1 MLASGGSEHYQSML
15 KPHPA
20 TVAAIVGT
28 QERLPAI
35 YAFYDRA
42 LVARGY
48 TSGRPGGVGSA
59 EFASWEWCGPG
70 TYYRLSIDEEARAFE
85 PAILG
90 GRTYH
95 TVFHAT
101 LRGRDTASC
110 LPDPTPAT
118 SPDGLVPAPTCPDG
132 TISTASMG
140 TLVVRVRQPGDMP
153 TGAGTIIRLALS
165 AMPSYVDDLVAE
177 ATTDAHGE
185 ACFVLPP
192 GSVWVL
198 VLETGA
204 GAGTPTA
211 TPPWG
216 GFPPAPSPLARRS
229 ADVPPGWSAV
239 TTLTLGGVDH

>member
-1 MLASGGSEHYQSML
+1 MLLTIPAHTASRWAQAYWTKQYRRRGAALSASDKRRRTLSRRGEPCDSHGGRSWCSARWYSASASPAAWAERRERPPPGGANNPYALLADLQRDPAATLALPGGDVLASGGSERYQSML

-101 LRGRDTASC
+101 LRGRDTAPC
-110 LPDPTPAT
+110 LPDPTP
-118 SPDGLVPAPTCPDG
+118 S
-132 TISTASMG
+132 
-140 TLVVRVRQPGDMP
+140 
-153 TGAGTIIRLALS
+153 
-165 AMPSYVDDLVAE
+165 
-177 ATTDAHGE
+177 H
-185 ACFVLPP
+185 
-192 GSVWVL
+192 
-198 VLETGA
+198 
-204 GAGTPTA
+204 
-211 TPPWG
+211 
-216 GFPPAPSPLARRS
+216 
-229 ADVPPGWSAV
+229 V
-239 TTLTLGGVDH
+239 T